1 MKNHKGDEYF
11 IDKIIADAEYI
22 ISITKGASS
31 ESFKENQMLSDS
43 VIFRLIQISENSK
56 RLTDAFKVMTNEI
69 DWYEIYGM
77 RNRLVHDYG
86 NVDYTIVY
94 VTATRDLP
102 AFLQELKKIR
112 KQISD

>member
-1 MKNHKGDEYF
+1 MTNHKGNDYF

-22 ISITKGASS
+22 ISITAGSSS
-31 ESFKENQMLSDS
+31 ESFRANQMLSDS

-56 RLTDAFKVMTNEI
+56 RLTDAFKESTRDI
-69 DWYEIYGM
+69 DWFEIYGL

-94 VTATRDLP
+94 MTATKDLP
-102 AFLQELKKIR
+102 ILLKQLKDIR
-112 KQISD
+112 KQI